1 MELNWT
7 QVGNAGPGA
16 VYVARSVADDRNRYE
31 ISGTEGFWYGT
42 YFDLSNTKPGGPC
55 WNLGWAPTLEM
66 MKERCQILDD
76 YKGH

>member
-1 MELNWT
+1 MELNWA
-7 QVGNAGPGA
+7 QVGNVGPGT
-16 VYVARSVADDRNRYE
+16 VFVARSVADDRNRYE

-42 YFDLSNTKPGGPC
+42 YFDHSNTGPGGPC